1 MKKRALIS
9 VSNKDKIVEFAKKLI
24 ELDYEIISTGGTKKQ
39 LEASGV
45 KCISIDKITGFPEML
60 DGRVKT
66 LHPKIHGGLLGLR
79 DNKSHLSQLKEHD
92 IQFIDMVVV
101 NLYPFIETVNK
112 PNVSLEEVIENI
124 DIGGPSMLRSA
135 AKNYRSVTVVSDV
148 KDYDLVLKELSEKKS
163 TSLKL
168 REYLAAKVFQL
179 TAHYDAHIAQYL
191 NNVCNITMPDKLT
204 LAYDKKEEMR
214 YGENPHQDASFY
226 VNHNIGL
233 SLSNAEQLQ
242 GKKLSYNNIQDANA
256 AIQIMAEFKEA
267 VVVGL
272 KHMNPCGLGT
282 GKTVE
287 EAWDNCYEGDK
298 VSIFGGIVATNQTI
312 DAPTAKKMNTIFLEI
327 IIAPNYTKEALEV
340 FAKKK
345 NLRVLKLAIDYN
357 KRSQWQ
363 HTSVNGGVLRQQWDL
378 KNVEDCEIKFATK
391 QKANSQQM
399 EDLLIAQKV
408 VKHVK
413 SNAIVIVKNKQL
425 IGVGAGQMNRV
436 AAAKIALEW
445 CKDKAA
451 NAVMASD
458 AFFPFNDVVKLAS
471 KYKIAAIIQP
481 GGSIR
486 DKESIEECDKANIS
500 MAFTGMRHFKH

>member
-9 VSNKDKIVEFAKKLI
+9 VSNKDQIVEFAKKLI

-39 LEASGV
+39 LENNGIDV
-45 KCISIDKITGFPEML
+45 ISIDKITGFPEML

-79 DNKSHLSQLKEHD
+79 DNENHLLQLKEHD
-92 IQFIDMVVV
+92 IQFIDIVVV

-112 PNVSLEEVIENI
+112 PNVTLEEVIENI

-148 KDYDLVLKELSEKKS
+148 NDYNLVLQELSQNKT

-168 REYLAAKVFQL
+168 RQYLAAKVFQL
-179 TAHYDAHIAQYL
+179 TAHYDAYISQYL
-191 NNVCNITMPDKLT
+191 NKICGITMPDKLT
-204 LAYDKKEEMR
+204 LAYEKKEKMR
-214 YGENPHQDASFY
+214 YGENPHQEASFY
-226 VNHNIGL
+226 VNNNIGL
-233 SLSNAEQLQ
+233 SLSNATQIQ

-256 AIQIMAEFKEA
+256 AIQIMAEFKEP

-282 GKTVE
+282 GETIEK
-287 EAWDNCYEGDK
+287 AWDNCYEGDK

-312 DAPTAKKMNTIFLEI
+312 DTSTAKKMNTIFLEI
-327 IIAPNYTKEALEV
+327 IIAPNYTKGALEV

-345 NLRVLKLAIDYN
+345 NLRILKLDIDYN
-357 KRSQWQ
+357 KRSLWQ
-363 HTSVNGGVLRQQWDL
+363 HTSVNGGILRQQWDL
-378 KNVEDCEIKFATK
+378 KNVEDCDIKFVTNK
-391 QKANSQQM
+391 KPSPQEI
-399 EDLLIAQKV
+399 EDLLIAQKI

-445 CKDKAA
+445 CKDKVE

-471 KYKIAAIIQP
+471 KYKISAIIQP
-481 GGSIR
+481 GGSIK
-486 DKESIEECDKANIS
+486 DNESIDECNKSNIS
-500 MAFTGMRHFKH
+500 MVFTGMRHFKH